1 MPPEISGR
9 GMIIRTFFE
18 IANIFDADLIILNAN
33 METKP
38 GIGIDEI
45 LLERLISPVNGKY
58 DMVFGSVPSYF
69 GVNSSAPYFTLPV
82 LESIYGIRIRDA
94 SAGVY
99 VFDNNFIEELADE
112 AKFWTGFIDGYG
124 FDFWSVT
131 RALLWDKMVCEVQL
145 SDKIILTDSRQR
157 DLIFYENAKVV
168 SECIK
173 RDLEFCL
180 KERLI
185 IKVVDIFTTTEC
197 ELPDIVEYPIS
208 TLLSEFK
215 RLSSVEPEEF
225 YLQDEIWVTSIFNLL
240 LEHAFKEETQSSH
253 YLSALTALYNG
264 QVASNILQ
272 MNSFKEKIKF
282 FPENEQATIR
292 IQKINQIRQELTSEF
307 WRQKPEMSKN
317 WILKAQQYRPRLI
330 PLGYMEYVPGRPVVV
345 PKEIKGKDQKIV
357 YVDSV
362 FRA

>member
-215 RLSSVEPEEF
+215 RLTNEFTEALNECLSVSMVEEIKRLSSVEPEEF

-240 LEHAFKEETQSSH
+240 LEHAIKEETQSSH

-282 FPENEQATIR
+282 LHKNEQDTIR
-292 IQKINQIRQELTSEF
+292 IQKNNQLRQELTSEF

-317 WILKAQQYRPRLI
+317 WILKAQQYRPRLV
-330 PLGYMEYVPGRPVVV
+330 PLGYM
-345 PKEIKGKDQKIV
+345 
-357 YVDSV
+357 
-362 FRA
+362 